1 MKREG
6 QSAAL
11 LKLGDEHMDIP
22 HIILVHLCIV
32 ELFLN
37 VFKLTK

>member
-11 LKLGDEHMDIP
+11 FKLGDEHMDVP
-22 HIILVHLCIV
+22 HITFSTLMHS
-32 ELFLN
+32 
-37 VFKLTK
+37 